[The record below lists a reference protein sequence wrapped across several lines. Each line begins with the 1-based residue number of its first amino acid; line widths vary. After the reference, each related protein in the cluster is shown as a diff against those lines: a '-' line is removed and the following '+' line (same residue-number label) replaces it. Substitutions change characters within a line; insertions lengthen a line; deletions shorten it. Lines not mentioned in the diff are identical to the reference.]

1 MKEPICCCSG
11 VSGEIAIQLELST
24 SNGQDSFSTY
34 KLSTSKESMNHRRKW
49 TVCWKIK
56 KDVIEDQ
63 QNGAL
68 ILKVPGQNIILNK
81 IRKVFAIYKADFDL
95 WLVNKLQAKTKIALT
110 LEILIQFQLIEDS
123 NLSSKGMKKILKKK

>member
-1 MKEPICCCSG
+1 
-11 VSGEIAIQLELST
+11 
-24 SNGQDSFSTY
+24 
-34 KLSTSKESMNHRRKW
+34 MNHRRKW

-81 IRKVFAIYKADFDL
+81 IRKVFAIYQADFDL